1 MVNPA
6 YLGLDVSQADISVCF
21 VLADGHEPTPRW
33 SVIHNQP
40 GSAALCA
47 TLAQL
52 CHDHQVSELR
62 IGIEATGLLWWHLAC
77 AMATATSLTPFTPHI
92 YVLNP
97 HLVATF
103 RRNYGALPKTDRAD
117 AFLIAE
123 RIRFGRQLP
132 PPFQVDLR
140 YAPLQRLTR
149 FRYHLIHNLAREKTY
164 FLSFLGLTFSAFSQ
178 ADPFGDPF
186 GATSSALLTELTTDE
201 VAQQPLDALATYL
214 QEHGHGHFADPLA
227 RAETLQR
234 AARDSYRLHHALQE
248 PLRIVLSTT
257 MANIRTLKAQLK
269 QLDQTIALELQAITQ
284 TLASIPGLGPVWTA
298 GIIAEIGAITRFPDD
313 DALAQF
319 AGLTW
324 STYQSGQFQAE
335 DTSLTQRGN
344 TYPRYYLVEAANSV
358 RMHCPEYRQ
367 YYAAKYAETP
377 KHAHH
382 RALVLTARKLVR
394 LVDAL
399 LRSATLYQSPEQRQR
414 PPNSLPHPPCPAR
427 QRRSKPA

>member
-1 MVNPA
+1 
-6 YLGLDVSQADISVCF
+6 
-21 VLADGHEPTPRW
+21 
-33 SVIHNQP
+33 
-40 GSAALCA
+40 
-47 TLAQL
+47 
-52 CHDHQVSELR
+52 
-62 IGIEATGLLWWHLAC
+62 
-77 AMATATSLTPFTPHI
+77 
-92 YVLNP
+92 
-97 HLVATF
+97 
-103 RRNYGALPKTDRAD
+103 
-117 AFLIAE
+117 
-123 RIRFGRQLP
+123 
-132 PPFQVDLR
+132 
-140 YAPLQRLTR
+140 
-149 FRYHLIHNLAREKTY
+149 
-164 FLSFLGLTFSAFSQ
+164 
-178 ADPFGDPF
+178 
-186 GATSSALLTELTTDE
+186 
-201 VAQQPLDALATYL
+201 
-214 QEHGHGHFADPLA
+214 
-227 RAETLQR
+227 
-234 AARDSYRLHHALQE
+234 
-248 PLRIVLSTT
+248 

-269 QLDQTIALELQAITQ
+269 QLDQTIALELQAIPQ